1 MKHTLLQLFAT
12 NVGIFQLDLD
22 VNKFLNLVKKEKFI
36 LTNKKRTDQ
45 SYTSINNK
53 LLDTQKYKSL
63 KDQINNCFDLYND
76 RYMQYGCKVVMN
88 NSWATKTLT
97 SQESSWHNH
106 SNSLVSGVVYFQN
119 KSSNIEFEN
128 FNKPHLSVP
137 LTNHNIYN
145 SQNYYIT
152 PTAGMVIIFPSLV
165 YHKVT
170 KNIEDTR
177 YSIAFNFIPQ
187 GKIGNIDNELEL

>member
-36 LTNKKRTDQ
+36 LTNKERTDQ
-45 SYTSINNK
+45 SYTSLNNK
-53 LLDTQKYKSL
+53 LLNKEKYKLL
-63 KDQINNCFDLYND
+63 KQQINECYDLYND
-76 RYMQYGCKVVMN
+76 RYMQYGCKVLMN

-128 FNKPHLSVP
+128 FNRPHFSVP
-137 LTNHNIYN
+137 LKNNNIYN
-145 SQNYYIT
+145 SQTYHVT
-152 PTAGMVIIFPSLV
+152 PTAGMVVMFPSLV
-165 YHKVT
+165 YHRVS
-170 KNIEDTR
+170 KNIFDTR
-177 YSIAFNFIPQ
+177 YSMAFNFIPQ